1 MEPERL
7 PQQLDAS
14 RGGDRQLI
22 LNTAGAADAAPVAIL
37 IRTGMIMTLFRLAPA
52 RLALAG
58 LWLAVLAVPALS
70 QSDEELARLPQGEGR
85 DTVAGWCGACHSLNL
100 VTQQRLPRWRW
111 EELLVVMREKHGMPA
126 LDPADKAAI
135 LDYLGE
141 HLKPPPRRR
150 KF

>member
-1 MEPERL
+1 MESERIS
-7 PQQLDAS
+7 QQLDAS
-14 RGGDRQLI
+14 RRGDRQLI
-22 LNTAGAADAAPVAIL
+22 LHVTGAADAAPVADL
-37 IRTGMIMTLFRLAPA
+37 TRTGMIMTLFRLAPA

-58 LWLAVLAVPALS
+58 FLLAVLAAPASS

-111 EELLVVMREKHGMPA
+111 EELLVVMREKHGMPQ

-135 LDYLGE
+135 VDYLSENLG
-141 HLKPPPRRR
+141 PPPRRR
-150 KF
+150 RF